1 MHIEKIELFHVAMPL
16 ISPWR
21 TAYGED
27 HVIESVL
34 VAMHSSGEVG
44 WGESGPLAAPTYSPE
59 YAAGVF
65 HVMKTWLAPCLVGKD
80 IRDAKELGALMGW
93 VKGNP
98 FAKAGLD
105 MAWWDLSS
113 RHAEEPL
120 CTHVGGKHA
129 PISIGAD
136 FGLCDSIGDLLASM
150 GKAVDAGFTRVK
162 LKIKPSWDLA
172 VVQAARSEFP
182 SLTMHVDCNGGYR
195 LKDKD
200 LFEALDELSLE
211 MIEQPLAHDD
221 LLDHAQL
228 QAGLKTS
235 ICLDES
241 ITGTAKARK
250 AIEIGACRYMNVKP
264 GRVGGMT
271 GAIAIHDLC
280 RDASV
285 PCWVGS
291 MLESAVGASHC
302 LALGTLPGFTYP
314 ADIFTSGIL
323 YSQDICTPEIALS
336 GPGTV
341 TPSHLPGIGA
351 RPDPARLAAQTISQ
365 ATIAP

>member
-1 MHIEKIELFHVAMPL
+1 MRIEKIELFHVAMPL

-34 VAMHSSGEVG
+34 VAMHAQGEVG
-44 WGESGPLAAPTYSPE
+44 WGEAGPLATPTYSPE

-65 HVMKTWLAPCLVGKD
+65 HTMKSWLAPCLIGKD
-80 IRDAKELGALMGW
+80 IRTGQELGALLDW

-105 MAWWDLSS
+105 MAWWDLSA
-113 RHAEEPL
+113 RQAGRPL
-120 CTHVGGKHA
+120 CTHLGGSSA
-129 PISIGAD
+129 PISVGAD
-136 FGLCDSIGDLLASM
+136 FGICDSIQQLVTSVAG
-150 GKAVDAGFTRVK
+150 AVAAGFPRVK
-162 LKIKPSWDLA
+162 LKIREGWDLA
-172 VVQAARSEFP
+172 VVQAVRREFP

-195 LKDKD
+195 LDD
-200 LFEALDELSLE
+200 RRLFEALDELGLE

-228 QAGLKTS
+228 QSALQTP

-241 ITGTAKARK
+241 ITGTSKARK
-250 AIEIGACRYMNVKP
+250 AIEIGACRYVNIKP
-264 GRVGGMT
+264 GRVGGMSN
-271 GAIAIHDLC
+271 AIAIHDLC
-280 RDASV
+280 QDKSI

-291 MLESAVGASHC
+291 MLESAIGASQC

-314 ADIFTSGIL
+314 ADMFTAGVL
-323 YSQDICTPEIALS
+323 YAEDIGSPEIGLS
-336 GPGTV
+336 APGTV
-341 TPSHLPGIGA
+341 EPSSLPGIGV
-351 RPDPARLAAQTISQ
+351 RPDPARLAARTLSQ
-365 ATIAP
+365 ASI